1 MIDYNFK
8 YRSELQRLEEEQG
21 ISLPQLHIPESK
33 LAFRYVFS
41 DKPEKNHL
49 PVYIQKPQRAI
60 SDADKSRLSTSGYA
74 LSCFEDEDKAVNR
87 YDELRSHSPK
97 IMNTLGD
104 ALSYGILSESEGLI
118 TDANDDT
125 HFDLYES
132 ASCTLSETFQIK
144 KSLV

>member
-1 MIDYNFK
+1 MIDYKFK
-8 YRSELQRLEEEQG
+8 YHSELRKLEEEQG
-21 ISLPQLHIPESK
+21 ISLPQLHFPESK
-33 LAFRYVFS
+33 PAFRYVFS
-41 DKPEKNHL
+41 SKPEKNHL
-49 PVYIQKPQRAI
+49 PAYIQKPQRAI
-60 SDADKSRLSTSGYA
+60 SDADKRKLSTSGFA

-87 YDELRSHSPK
+87 YDELKASNPK

-104 ALSYGILSESEGLI
+104 ALSYGILTESDGLI